1 VIVVQVSKSIPL
13 LVAVALMLGG
23 CAGAPEPTAV
33 LFQVPTQQPPPPGGA
48 VCMDALNSG
57 TLVADARWGIALGE
71 GDAPTLQVMW
81 PTGYVGRRTADGA
94 VELLDENGV
103 VVGRVGDKVT
113 IGGGHT
119 GDAWWACGAPNHV
132 P

>member
-1 VIVVQVSKSIPL
+1 MQVSRLIPVL
-13 LVAVALMLGG
+13 LAVAIVLGG
-23 CAGAPEPTAV
+23 CTGAPEPTAV
-33 LFQVPTQQPPPPGGA
+33 LFRVPTQEPPPPGGA

-71 GDAPTLQVMW
+71 EGAPTMQVMW
-81 PTGYVGRRTADGA
+81 PAGFVGRQTADA
-94 VELLDENGV
+94 VELLDANGV

-119 GDAWWACGAPNHV
+119 GNAWWACGAPNRQ

>member
-1 VIVVQVSKSIPL
+1 MYVSKSIPL
-13 LVAVALMLGG
+13 VLAVALMLGG
-23 CAGAPEPTAV
+23 CAEAPEPTAV
-33 LFQVPTQQPPPPGGA
+33 LFPVPTQEPPPPGGA

-57 TLVADARWGIALGE
+57 TLVADARWGIALGQAD
-71 GDAPTLQVMW
+71 GPTMQVMW
-81 PTGYVGRRTADGA
+81 PAGFVGRQTAGT
-94 VELLDENGV
+94 VELLDANGV

-119 GDAWWACGAPNHV
+119 GNAWWACGAPSRQ